1 MRSRNNLPLH
11 LSVIRKQ
18 RFLLWLEHA
27 AVCEYEAEMLACI
40 EKANVIHHVDLKL
53 LET

>member
-1 MRSRNNLPLH
+1 MRSRSTFPLH

-18 RFLLWLEHA
+18 KFGLWLEHA
-27 AVCEYEAEMLACI
+27 AVCENEAEMLACI